1 MLHQLTDLGTSQ
13 NKKNRAEERPC
24 YNNYSD
30 SDNAILFRA
39 SAQNRSRSRSRASRS
54 PLRLTH
60 PSTANLPITVLLC
73 NGPLLCGFNV
83 PIKRLRW
90 HRSTNNN
97 DLLLVYHCNYTSILL
112 HFRVRSYVYLTLNNV
127 VTLKS
132 WLKSLKVI
140 GNGIIR

>member
-30 SDNAILFRA
+30 SDNAILFTA
-39 SAQNRSRSRSRASRS
+39 PAQNRSRSRSRASRS

-90 HRSTNNN
+90 HRSTNHN
-97 DLLLVYHCNYTSILL
+97 DLLWSTI
-112 HFRVRSYVYLTLNNV
+112 
-127 VTLKS
+127 VTIPLS
-132 WLKSLKVI
+132 CFIFELGVTRTWRWIMSSPWNI
-140 GNGIIR
+140 G